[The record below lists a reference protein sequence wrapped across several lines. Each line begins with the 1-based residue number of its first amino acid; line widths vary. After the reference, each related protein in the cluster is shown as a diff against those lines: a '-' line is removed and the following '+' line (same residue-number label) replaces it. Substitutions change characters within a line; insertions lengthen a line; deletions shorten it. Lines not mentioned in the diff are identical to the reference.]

1 LQHKRKQHAKEPQA
15 QPAVKT
21 ISSND
26 KPLTTEKQGEIELT
40 DEDLKRV
47 AAGTTV
53 SHGWNRVK
61 N

>member
-1 LQHKRKQHAKEPQA
+1 MPKSHKPSPQS
-15 QPAVKT
+15 KT